1 MPGVRPNEY
10 DAREEGAQFCHGGAE
25 AISGVVWCIPAQ
37 VSGFRSRCRWPGQ
50 AGCAV
55 LAGWRHGHGSVCHQ
69 YGEPSQAAEVAV
81 CRLHAVCG
89 TRRRQWQYLGT
100 SVGGA
105 GVLVLLFKIG
115 RRPGRDLAICFGARR
130 PRRVG
135 DMRGGWSAVHVRHPL
150 YVRSS
155 SSCKVVRGSK
165 AHHDHASVWTMPLRG
180 WQSPLR
186 GRGLHAQAA
195 AASLSASGGC
205 GWTMKLAASLP
216 SAPAAPV
223 FS

>member
-25 AISGVVWCIPAQ
+25 AIAGVVWCIPAQ

-115 RRPGRDLAICFGARR
+115 RWPGRDLAICFGARR

-135 DMRGGWSAVHVRHPL
+135 DMRGGAGAPSMPGTRWCGTPGAFTVLTCGQVARWFGVLVARRVFGH
-150 YVRSS
+150 
-155 SSCKVVRGSK
+155 
-165 AHHDHASVWTMPLRG
+165 WTMPLCG
-180 WQSPLR
+180 CQSAAERAGPLDMR
-186 GRGLHAQAA
+186 RLLQAA
-195 AASLSASGGC
+195 ADGL
-205 GWTMKLAASLP
+205 
-216 SAPAAPV
+216 
-223 FS
+223 